1 MERIKYVTFQYE
13 AEITQ
18 EKEERKGETENLPCS
33 ERRGE
38 GMGVHEG
45 KLKSF
50 LTSWSFP
57 PHNVCK
63 GYTPLEELAGW
74 GVSCSHMHHL
84 AVIHSAVIKSNNL

>member
-50 LTSWSFP
+50 LTS
-57 PHNVCK
+57 
-63 GYTPLEELAGW
+63 
-74 GVSCSHMHHL
+74 
-84 AVIHSAVIKSNNL
+84 